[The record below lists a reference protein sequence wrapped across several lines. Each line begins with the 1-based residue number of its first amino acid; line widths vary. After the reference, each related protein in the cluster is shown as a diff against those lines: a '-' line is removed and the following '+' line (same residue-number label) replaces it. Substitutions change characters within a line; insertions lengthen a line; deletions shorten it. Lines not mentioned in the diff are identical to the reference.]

1 MDIINPEFQRYAETY
16 TTPESDALKQI
27 NRDTYARILKPQM
40 LSGHLQ
46 GRLLAMISKM
56 LRPLR
61 ILEIGTYTG
70 YSAVCLTEGL
80 QENGQ
85 LFTIDNNEEL
95 EALVKR
101 NFDAAGITEKVT
113 YLIGNARNLVPALDE
128 KFDLV
133 FIDADKESYS
143 TYFDLVIDK
152 ISSGGVIVAD
162 NVLRKGK
169 VLQEKK
175 DKDAKAIHAF
185 NEKVSNDRRV
195 EQILLPIRDGILMI
209 RKLSS

>member
-16 TTPESDALKQI
+16 TSPESEVLKQI
-27 NRDTYARILKPQM
+27 NRETHARILKPQM

-56 LRPLR
+56 LMPKR

-70 YSAVCLTEGL
+70 YSAICLAEGL
-80 QENGQ
+80 QGDGG
-85 LFTIDNNEEL
+85 LFTIDRNEEL
-95 EALVKR
+95 EEFAR
-101 NFDAAGITEKVT
+101 AAFTAAGVSDKITF
-113 YLIGNARNLVPALDE
+113 LLGDAREIVPTLNE
-128 KFDLV
+128 NFDLV

-152 ISSGGVIVAD
+152 LSSGGVILAD

-169 VLQEKK
+169 VLQDKK
-175 DKDAKAIHAF
+175 DKDANAIHSF
-185 NEKVSNDRRV
+185 NEKVSNDARV

-209 RKLSS
+209 RKLSL